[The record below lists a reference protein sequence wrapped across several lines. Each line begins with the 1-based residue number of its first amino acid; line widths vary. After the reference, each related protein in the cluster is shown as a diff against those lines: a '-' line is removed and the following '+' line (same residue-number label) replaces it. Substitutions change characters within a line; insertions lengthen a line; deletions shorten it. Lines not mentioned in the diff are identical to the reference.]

1 MGCLRLTYQDNYD
14 ETFSFHRT
22 AGGNYVSKNAK
33 TSTSDTQKNCVKS
46 NHLNNVL
53 SVISDKP
60 VPHSTNGTTH
70 DYYMADILQSTDYSA
85 FGVTLSGRNFVK
97 ANAKESRRGFNG
109 MEEDDEVKGDGNSY
123 DFGARM
129 LDPRL
134 GRWLSIDEHFS
145 LYPNQS
151 PYISN
156 DNNPLFFADKDGNDA
171 IGTIEGNTITIKS
184 TLYVYNEGKHKID
197 IKKMQKS
204 INKCYSGNHTTK
216 VDGKSYNVKFEIT
229 VKEISTENLTKPME
243 AGGNY
248 VQPMPSDYR
257 SNVQGA
263 GGHYGKFAEGQYD
276 DPTYPHEVG
285 HMIGLDDQY
294 IDIMKVDDNTLASDK
309 GEIKSVDIPGTA
321 KNELMGTAARDWKNN
336 PQLTEKD
343 INALA
348 KFVIKNQKD
357 GVTFIN
363 SKNVGEGLASPSAG
377 AKFDFLIEMDKKGY
391 EVVEPH
397 TKK

>member
-1 MGCLRLTYQDNYD
+1 MQPQNLIEN
-14 ETFSFHRT
+14 S
-22 AGGNYVSKNAK
+22 S
-33 TSTSDTQKNCVKS
+33 
-46 NHLNNVL
+46 
-53 SVISDKP
+53 IP
-60 VPHSTNGTTH
+60 
-70 DYYMADILQSTDYSA
+70 YS
-85 FGVTLSGRNFVK
+85 
-97 ANAKESRRGFNG
+97 FNG
-109 MEEDDEVKGDGNSY
+109 MEKDNEVKGEGNSY

-129 LDPRL
+129 LDSRI
-134 GRWLSIDEHFS
+134 GRWLSNDALEAK
-145 LYPNQS
+145 YPNIN
-151 PYISN
+151 PYNSN

-197 IKKMQKS
+197 IKKMQKN

-216 VDGKSYNVKFEIT
+216 VEGKSYNVKFEIT
-229 VKEISTENLTKPME
+229 VKEISKENLTKPME

-263 GGHYGKFAEGQYD
+263 GGHYGKFAEGQYE

-294 IDIMKVDDNTLASDK
+294 IDIVKIDDNTLASDK
-309 GEIKSVDIPGTA
+309 GELKSVDIPGTS
-321 KNELMGTAARDWKNN
+321 KNELMGTAAGDWKNN

-348 KFVIKNQKD
+348 KYVLDNQKD
-357 GVTFIN
+357 GVTLIN
-363 SKNVGEGLASPSAG
+363 SKNLASNKLSNGLASPSAG

-397 TKK
+397 SKK